1 MISGG
6 CATLAVSDFDRA
18 VDFYTKTLG
27 LTINMRFGDS
37 WAVIDC
43 GGGNLLA
50 LIPKSQDFEDQVTVG
65 LGTTGD
71 FEAAVA
77 ILKER
82 GVSFSGPILEDR
94 HVKLANF
101 RDPDGNPL
109 YLTSQPPKAT
119 TGPSDSSSVLPFF
132 EYLGLRWNTLEGD
145 RVSVEMDIRKDLC
158 GPAGIIQGGIT
169 ATLVDVAAASTA
181 ALAGTE
187 LVMTTE
193 MTLHYLAPGK
203 IGPIRAIGEL
213 LRSGSRTFAVEVRV
227 FDVGADDRLMT
238 VALAAFVQ
246 LTGKPRP

>member
-27 LTINMRFGDS
+27 LTVNMRFGDS

-50 LIPKSQDFEDQVTVG
+50 LIPKSQDTADGLRVG
-65 LGTTGD
+65 LGASED
-71 FEAAVA
+71 FDGTVA
-77 ILKER
+77 TLKER
-82 GVSFSGPILEDR
+82 GVSFSGPIKEDR
-94 HVKLANF
+94 HVKLADF
-101 RDPDGNPL
+101 SDPDGNPL
-109 YLTSQPPKAT
+109 YLTSQPPKTNAVAID
-119 TGPSDSSSVLPFF
+119 PSSVPPFF
-132 EYLGLRWNTLEGD
+132 DYLGLRWNTLEGD

-181 ALAGTE
+181 ALAGTD
-187 LVMTTE
+187 LVVTTE

-203 IGPIRAIGEL
+203 VGPIRAIGEL

-227 FDVGADDRLMT
+227 FDVGADNRLMT

-246 LTGKPRP
+246 LNGKARP